1 MGALILFIAYLQ
13 ILIIRGLWKE
23 PKNLKGI
30 FIESMILFSA
40 TIVAITE
47 LLSVCKVVTFRL
59 LFLFWFAFSVVCLI
73 YIIFNKDKCFKNAL
87 YVFAKFKLFFKELDK
102 LSKLLFFALLGL
114 IAFLFFQGIVYPPN
128 NYDSMTYHM
137 ARIPHWI
144 SNSSVMH
151 YPTHIYRQIYQPPF
165 AEFVILHINLL
176 SKSDLFSNSVQL
188 FFLVFSVITLIGIME
203 QLGID
208 RKYNLVAAIFIIT
221 IPEVIL
227 QSTSTQNDIVV
238 SYFILSAVYYGNICI
253 RDKNIQ
259 SFVFLGLSVGLAVLT
274 KGTAY
279 IFLAPLLVYIAI
291 KLLANLQ
298 KRLIWNSLLASLIF
312 LCINFGHFY
321 RNYELSDNL
330 LGVNKIQTPEEV
342 ININFSPVV
351 ITINFFKNIGL
362 HVGPSSLHHL
372 YKKALNKLFSI
383 DGFEK
388 YDSKVNFEGISFNE
402 AIYLP
407 NHEDYGSNTLHFYMI
422 LFAFLYSYIGI
433 AMLKKRNT
441 VISGYSLMILGQIFL
456 FILLLK
462 WQPWHSRLH
471 TPIFI
476 LSIPLIC
483 YAFDLIFKGSLK
495 LTWFV
500 LTILI
505 IQSYYLA
512 STNYSRVI
520 FPFHSTN
527 SKVSFTDTRFKKY
540 FAIRPELYYE
550 YMTINKQIVKFNNKN
565 IGLILGG
572 DDWEYPLFTEI
583 YSKEIFPIHINV
595 TNKTKDLNPLF
606 NMNIDC
612 IVSTTVRDS
621 LIIYN
626 EEIFYNKSLNNQ
638 HIYYFGK

>member
-1 MGALILFIAYLQ
+1 
-13 ILIIRGLWKE
+13 
-23 PKNLKGI
+23 
-30 FIESMILFSA
+30 MILFSA